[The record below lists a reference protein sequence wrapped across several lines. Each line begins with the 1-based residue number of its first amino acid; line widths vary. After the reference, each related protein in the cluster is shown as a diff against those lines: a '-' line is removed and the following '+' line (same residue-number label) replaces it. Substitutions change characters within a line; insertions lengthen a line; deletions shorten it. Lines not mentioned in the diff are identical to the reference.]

1 MRYIWHQINE
11 KPELLPRQ
19 KSVVC
24 FVLLKDNNYIT
35 VRYWKDGDKEDWC
48 GVESGDC
55 LDTSRIDMWCYIN
68 DVLERIF

>member
-1 MRYIWHQINE
+1 MQYIWHKINE

-19 KSVVC
+19 KSVTC

-48 GVESGDC
+48 SVESGDC
-55 LDTSRIDMWCYIN
+55 LDTSRMDMWCYID